1 MPTDPHHDP
10 PHGPHHGPPHPPTP
24 QAPAPRPSLLTPL
37 LLAALL
43 LAVVWRELPWRP
55 GSLHDPTAAPREITA
70 RGELSDLE
78 RSTIEIFE
86 ATRGGV
92 VHITTTEK
100 RAVITRLGVSVQ
112 EVEHGTGSGFLWSA
126 DGYIVTNYHVL
137 ADGSERAFVR
147 LADGDL
153 VEGFFVGGDPDHDLA
168 VLKIDPTGRDL
179 HPVPLG
185 RSVDL
190 RVGQS
195 VFAIGNPFGFDWTL
209 TTGVVSGLERSI
221 LSVTRTPIEG
231 VIQTDAAINPGNS
244 GGPLLDSAGRLIG
257 INTAIYGPA
266 GVNLGIGFAVPVETV
281 NRIVPALIA
290 TGLAPRAGLGV
301 TLVADTVA
309 RSEGLEGVV
318 IREVAPGSAAQ
329 RAGLR
334 SLGQDADGTQG
345 LDVIVAVDGR
355 RVGRR
360 ADLLRALAAHAPG
373 DTVTLA
379 VRRDGRTVDIEVV
392 LQNVR

>member
-1 MPTDPHHDP
+1 MPTDP
-10 PHGPHHGPPHPPTP
+10 PHGPPRVPAHPPAPVTP
-24 QAPAPRPSLLTPL
+24 GPRRSLLTPL

-43 LAVVWRELPWRP
+43 LAVVWRELPWGP
-55 GSLHDPTAAPREITA
+55 GNLHDPTVTPREITA
-70 RGELSDLE
+70 RGELSDVE

-92 VHITTTEK
+92 VHITTTE
-100 RAVITRLGVSVQ
+100 RRTVRTRLGVSVR
-112 EVEHGTGSGFLWSA
+112 EVERGTGSGFVWSA
-126 DGYIVTNYHVL
+126 DGYIVTNFHVV

-153 VEGFFVGGDPDHDLA
+153 VEGFFVGGDPNHDLA

-179 HPVPLG
+179 RPVPLG
-185 RSVDL
+185 RSIDL

-221 LSVTRTPIEG
+221 LSVARTPIEG

-281 NRIVPALIA
+281 NRVVPVLIA
-290 TGLAPRAGLGV
+290 KGVAPRAGLGV
-301 TLVADTVA
+301 YMVADAVA
-309 RSEGLEGVV
+309 RSEGIEGVV
-318 IREVAPGSAAQ
+318 IREVTPGSAAQ

-334 SLGQDADGTQG
+334 SLGEDAQGTRG

-355 RVGRR
+355 SVKRQ
-360 ADLLRALAAHAPG
+360 ADLLGALAAHGPG
-373 DTVTLA
+373 DTVTLTI
-379 VRRDGRTVDIEVV
+379 RRDGRTVEIDVV
-392 LQNVR
+392 LQDVR